1 MQMRSMPIRESFKIS
16 SETSKFQ
23 FPSEMLQQQQQ
34 KNAISAAMIATCGQ
48 FQENGCRSLTLIL
61 SLSLSLSPFFPE
73 IGICEM
79 KFRPQVK
86 CVTE

>member
-34 KNAISAAMIATCGQ
+34 KKNAISAAMIATCGQ

-61 SLSLSLSPFFPE
+61 SLSLSLSLHFSQKLE
-73 IGICEM
+73 Y
-79 KFRPQVK
+79 VK
-86 CVTE
+86 